1 MIQYYMMVM
10 RSLYSHLF
18 QEVEYKHMGK
28 FFKSLMDVQ
37 SARKIFLDA
46 AQPVKSIEILPVE
59 TADHRILADD
69 IVSEMDVPHYS
80 RSAMDGYAVK
90 ADDIIGASPSSPVM
104 LKLTYGDITS
114 NTCSIVHTGSPIP
127 RGADAVVMLEDS
139 RVIKA
144 TIEITTQVHP
154 GKNVGEIGEDVA
166 AGEMVFKAGHQL
178 RPADL
183 AVLGSMG
190 IRDIEVFHK
199 PLIAIIPTGEEVVP
213 RGIPLESGQVWETN
227 SLMTA
232 SYVSRT
238 GGIPRINDIVSDDPQ
253 LICKAIHANSD
264 ANMLIICG
272 GTSVGKRDHV
282 AAVIKEMGELPVHG
296 IAISPG
302 KPTAL
307 GIVNKKPI
315 LCMPGYPVAGYIAL
329 LAFGKD
335 MIRKIGH
342 IPLTQE
348 KILKLPL
355 YRKITSR
362 QGYET
367 YVRVRIKDDTT
378 VEPVMT
384 SGAGILSSVAKA
396 DGYVIVPPNIEGYGA
411 GTMVDVILF

>member
-1 MIQYYMMVM
+1 MNK
-10 RSLYSHLF
+10 LF
-18 QEVEYKHMGK
+18 R
-28 FFKSLMDVQ
+28 SLMDAQ

-46 AQPVKSIEILPVE
+46 AKPIESIESLPVE
-59 TADHRILADD
+59 IADNRILADD
-69 IVSEMDVPHYS
+69 VVSETDVPHYS

-90 ADDIIGASPSSPVM
+90 ADDTIGASPSSPVM
-104 LKLTYGDITS
+104 LILTDSDIIP
-114 NTCSIVHTGSPIP
+114 NTCSSAHTGSPIP
-127 RGADAVVMLEDS
+127 AGADAVVMVEDS
-139 RVIKA
+139 RIISA
-144 TIEITTQVHP
+144 TVEITAQVHP

-166 AGEMVFKAGHQL
+166 AGETILKAGHRL
-178 RPADL
+178 RPGDL

-213 RGIPLESGQVWETN
+213 RGIPLEPGQVWETN

-232 SYVSRT
+232 SYVTRI
-238 GGIPRINDIVSDDPQ
+238 GGIPRINDIVTDDPQ
-253 LICKAIHANSD
+253 LICKAIQANSD

-282 AAVIKEMGELPVHG
+282 PAVIKKIGELPVHG

-315 LCMPGYPVAGYIAL
+315 LCMPGYPVAGFIAL

-348 KILKLPL
+348 NILKLPL
-355 YRKITSR
+355 SEKITSR

-367 YVRVRIKDDTT
+367 YVRVRIKDNSI

-396 DGYVIVPPNIEGYGA
+396 DGYVVVPPNIEGYEM
-411 GTMVDVILF
+411 GTRVDVVIM

>member
-1 MIQYYMMVM
+1 MNK
-10 RSLYSHLF
+10 LF
-18 QEVEYKHMGK
+18 R
-28 FFKSLMDVQ
+28 SLMDAQ

-46 AQPVKSIEILPVE
+46 AKPIESIESLPIE
-59 TADHRILADD
+59 LADNRVLADD
-69 IVSEMDVPHYS
+69 VVSETDVPHYS

-90 ADDIIGASPSSPVM
+90 ADDTMSASPSSPVM
-104 LKLTYGDITS
+104 LMLTDGDIIP
-114 NTCSIVHTGSPIP
+114 NTCSSVHTGSPIP
-127 RGADAVVMLEDS
+127 RGADAVVMVEDS
-139 RVIKA
+139 RIINA
-144 TIEITTQVHP
+144 TVEITTQVHP

-166 AGEMVFKAGHQL
+166 AGETILKAGHRL
-178 RPADL
+178 RPGDL
-183 AVLGSMG
+183 AVLASMG

-213 RGIPLESGQVWETN
+213 RGIPLEPGQVWETN

-232 SYVSRT
+232 SYVTRI
-238 GGIPRINDIVSDDPQ
+238 GGIPRINDIVTDDPK
-253 LICKAIHANSD
+253 LICEAIQANSD

-282 AAVIKEMGELPVHG
+282 PAVIKEIGELPVHG

-315 LCMPGYPVAGYIAL
+315 LCMPGYPVAGFIAL

-335 MIRKIGH
+335 MIKKIGH

-348 KILKLPL
+348 NILKLPL
-355 YRKITSR
+355 SEKITSR

-367 YVRVRIKDDTT
+367 YVRVRIKDNSI

-396 DGYVIVPPNIEGYGA
+396 DGYVVVPPNIEGYEV
-411 GTMVDVILF
+411 GTLVDVVII

>member
-1 MIQYYMMVM
+1 MDK
-10 RSLYSHLF
+10 LF
-18 QEVEYKHMGK
+18 R
-28 FFKSLMDVQ
+28 SLMDAQ

-46 AQPVKSIEILPVE
+46 AKPIESIESLPIE
-59 TADHRILADD
+59 LADNRVLADD
-69 IVSEMDVPHYS
+69 VVSETDVPHYS

-90 ADDIIGASPSSPVM
+90 ADDTLGASPSSPVM
-104 LKLTYGDITS
+104 LMLTDGDIS
-114 NTCSIVHTGSPIP
+114 PNTCSSVHTGSPIP
-127 RGADAVVMLEDS
+127 HGADAVVMVEDS
-139 RVIKA
+139 RIINT
-144 TIEITTQVHP
+144 TIEITSQVHP

-166 AGEMVFKAGHQL
+166 AGETILKAGHRL
-178 RPADL
+178 RPGDL
-183 AVLGSMG
+183 AVLASMG

-213 RGIPLESGQVWETN
+213 RGIPLEPGQVWETN

-232 SYVSRT
+232 SYVIRI
-238 GGIPRINDIVSDDPQ
+238 GGIPRINDIVTDDPK
-253 LICKAIHANSD
+253 LICEAIQANSD

-282 AAVIKEMGELPVHG
+282 PAVIKEIGELPVHG

-315 LCMPGYPVAGYIAL
+315 LCMPGYPVAGFIAL

-335 MIRKIGH
+335 MIKKIGH

-348 KILKLPL
+348 NILKLPL
-355 YRKITSR
+355 SEKITSR

-367 YVRVRIKDDTT
+367 YVRVRIKDNSI

-396 DGYVIVPPNIEGYGA
+396 DGYVVVPPNIEGYEV
-411 GTMVDVILF
+411 GTLVDVVIIE